1 MNKCLLFS
9 PKISEQVMS
18 LDRFR
23 KSNQND
29 DIQTPPQDII
39 EKLISLY
46 NKGES
51 STIVEQSQLL
61 LQEYPKAFMVWN
73 ILGHLLLE

>member
-1 MNKCLLFS
+1 
-9 PKISEQVMS
+9 MS

-23 KSNQND
+23 ESNQND
-29 DIQTPPQDII
+29 DIQNPPQDII

-61 LQEYPKAFMVWN
+61 LQQ
-73 ILGHLLLE
+73 